1 MRQITF
7 VLQSIL
13 WAAQSCERRREG
25 LVWKRTLEQ
34 DTHVIESI
42 PTRFQSN
49 PISISRFSQE
59 KKTFFSLWVD
69 NLWGHPRFPGS
80 SAVISSTKKQFLL
93 PFSRREE
100 KKYFKFQNTYI
111 FYAREISGK
120 GKGDF
125 RWKEEEEKKN
135 CCGTN
140 EGGRGDMRQL
150 YFRRRKEGRSNL
162 QLFEKKVF
170 LFLVFCTRK
179 RRRRH
184 STFAATE
191 NRKRW
196 RRGKRHGKKKNLG
209 RSVEVSSSASS
220 LFTENCVFHYSPPSF
235 FRSFPFPTYT
245 QKKPGWIAC
254 ELIWWLHTQL
264 HTSSFFNAI

>member
-1 MRQITF
+1 M
-7 VLQSIL
+7 
-13 WAAQSCERRREG
+13 
-25 LVWKRTLEQ
+25 WKRTPEQ
-34 DTHVIESI
+34 DTRDRINPDPFSK
-42 PTRFQSN
+42 QSN
-49 PISISRFSQE
+49 FNFPFLPE
-59 KKTFFSLWVD
+59 KK
-69 NLWGHPRFPGS
+69 HS
-80 SAVISSTKKQFLL
+80 SSSEWIIRGATRVFQGQVLSFLAQKTQFLL

-135 CCGTN
+135 GCGTN

-170 LFLVFCTRK
+170 IFPFFCTRK
-179 RRRRH
+179 QRRRH

-196 RRGKRHGKKKNLG
+196 RRGKRHGKRRKIWGEALKSFLPPTPYL
-209 RSVEVSSSASS
+209 RKI
-220 LFTENCVFHYSPPSF
+220 VFHYSPPSF
-235 FRSFPFPTYT
+235 FVPLLFPHT

-254 ELIWWLHTQL
+254 ELIWWLHTRF
-264 HTSSFFNAI
+264 HTCSFFFNAI